1 MIGRCDYCGEELEV
15 VSYQND
21 FICGPC
27 LELRLPED
35 DGDYSLCPDCNGSGE
50 GMCEDKL
57 CFNCNGKGTI

>member
-15 VSYQND
+15 KNYFND
-21 FICGPC
+21 AICAECFDVRMPK
-27 LELRLPED
+27 E
-35 DGDYSLCPDCNGSGE
+35 DYSLCPDCNGIGE